1 MKPPRTSAV
10 IPSLVGERLEVWGK
24 CIRKQRVAQ
33 NVTAADLCRRLDI
46 SRPTLGRMERGEG
59 SVAVALY
66 LAAFH
71 VLGLLAIVAPM
82 PALPL
87 WEMEH
92 DGVRAARRSDD
103 ADYF

>member
-1 MKPPRTSAV
+1 MKPTRPAAV
-10 IPSLVGERLEVWGK
+10 IPSLVGERLQVWGK

-33 NVTAADLCRRLDI
+33 NITALDLCQRIDI
-46 SRPTLGRMERGEG
+46 SRPTLVRMERGEG

-71 VLGLLAIVAPM
+71 VLGLLEIAAPQ
-82 PALPL
+82 PELSL
-87 WEMEH
+87 WGMEH
-92 DGVRAARRSDD
+92 EGARAARRSDD

>member
-10 IPSLVGERLEVWGK
+10 IPSLVAERLEVWGK

-46 SRPTLGRMERGEG
+46 SRPTLGRIERGEG

-71 VLGLLAIVAPM
+71 VLGLLAIVAPR
-82 PALPL
+82 LDLVL
-87 WEMEH
+87 WEP
-92 DGVRAARRSDD
+92 VREGARATRPRDD
-103 ADYF
+103 VDYF